1 MTRRSRSGFGVGRAW
16 WRVAGALPVL
26 CALLVSAPVAARTLE
41 AVGAVGVREGD
52 RTDPKERAV
61 EAAVREAVWRVAEE
75 LLVDA
80 ILLQEEPPSLAM
92 PDAPA
97 GVEEEEET
105 PDLDAILG
113 EDMVAYTARFKVI
126 EDRGLGP
133 ALFAEGPG
141 VVSEYVVVA
150 EVVVETERIRERLT
164 RSGLLEPEAAVAG
177 LGTVE
182 LEIEGLLVY
191 PALMELRELLVAGV
205 GVERATPR
213 VLERGRTVLAVE
225 TPLRGPE
232 LVAALERLAPLHLT
246 LVALRASED
255 SARIAVRW
263 NPPASAVPANGAPGE
278 GDPSELPTW
287 ATP

>member
-1 MTRRSRSGFGVGRAW
+1 MTRRWSSGIGWGRGSERLAGVA
-16 WRVAGALPVL
+16 VL
-26 CALLVSAPVAARTLE
+26 LSALLVSAPLGARTLE
-41 AVGAVGVREGD
+41 SVGAVGVREDD

-80 ILLQEEPPSLAM
+80 ILVQDPTSLAM
-92 PDAPA
+92 PDAPGGA
-97 GVEEEEET
+97 EDGE

-113 EDMVAYTARFKVI
+113 DDMVVYTARFKVI

-133 ALFAEGPG
+133 ALFVEDPE

-164 RSGLLEPEAAVAG
+164 LAGLLEPEAVATG
-177 LGTVE
+177 VGTVE

-191 PALMELRELLVAGV
+191 PALTELRELLVVGV
-205 GVERATPR
+205 GAERATPQI
-213 VLERGRTVLAVE
+213 LERGRTVLAVE
-225 TPLRGPE
+225 TSLDGPA
-232 LVAALERLAPLHLT
+232 LVASLERLAPLHLT
-246 LVALRASED
+246 LVALRTSDD

-263 NPPASAVPANGAPGE
+263 NPPASAVPANGAPSDAE
-278 GDPSELPTW
+278 ESALPTW
-287 ATP
+287 AAP

>member
-1 MTRRSRSGFGVGRAW
+1 
-16 WRVAGALPVL
+16 VAVL
-26 CALLVSAPVAARTLE
+26 LSALLVSAPLGARTLE
-41 AVGAVGVREGD
+41 SVGAVGVREDD

-80 ILLQEEPPSLAM
+80 ILVQDPTSLAM
-92 PDAPA
+92 PDAPGGA
-97 GVEEEEET
+97 EDGE

-113 EDMVAYTARFKVI
+113 DDMVVYTARFKVI

-133 ALFAEGPG
+133 ALFVEDPE

-164 RSGLLEPEAAVAG
+164 LAGLLEPEAVATG
-177 LGTVE
+177 VGTVE

-191 PALMELRELLVAGV
+191 PALTELRELLVVGV
-205 GVERATPR
+205 GAERATPQI
-213 VLERGRTVLAVE
+213 LERGRTVLAVE
-225 TPLRGPE
+225 TALDGPA

-246 LVALRASED
+246 LVALRTSDD

-263 NPPASAVPANGAPGE
+263 NPPASAVPANGAPSDAE
-278 GDPSELPTW
+278 ESALPTW
-287 ATP
+287 AAP

>member
-1 MTRRSRSGFGVGRAW
+1 MTRLSPRGVGFGRS
-16 WRVAGALPVL
+16 WRGFAGALLVV
-26 CALLVSAPVAARTLE
+26 CALLVGAPLGARTLE
-41 AVGAVGVREGD
+41 SVGAVGVREGD

-80 ILLQEEPPSLAM
+80 ILVQEEPTSLEM

-97 GVEEEEET
+97 GVEEEE

-113 EDMVAYTARFKVI
+113 DDMVVYTARFKVI

-133 ALFAEGPG
+133 ALFSEAPD

-164 RSGLLEPEAAVAG
+164 LSGLLEPEAAVAG

-191 PALMELRELLVAGV
+191 PALMELRELLVGGV

-246 LVALRASED
+246 LVALRASDD

-278 GDPSELPTW
+278 GDPAELPTW